1 MTRKMVEKA
10 ILEYSNPKKAVAVGR
25 FFKTGKGQ
33 YGAGDIF
40 VGATVPEQRI
50 IAKKFKD
57 LPLSEIEELLNQKI
71 HEFRLT
77 ALLILSLQFEKGSA
91 DDQKKIYNLYMKNID
106 KVNNWDLVDQ
116 SAPKIVGEYLS
127 KRPKKELC
135 DVLTKLSDSDN
146 LWYNRIA
153 ILATYPILKAGNF
166 THIKLLAKKLMNHPH
181 DLIHKALGWMLR
193 EVGKKDEKTL
203 VEFLDKYATEMPRTM
218 LRYSIEKFPEKKRK
232 YYLKMK

>member
-1 MTRKMVEKA
+1 MVEKT
-10 ILEYSNPKKAVAVGR
+10 ILEHSNPQKASITGR

-33 YGAGDIF
+33 YGEGDIF
-40 VGATVPEQRI
+40 VGATIPEQRI

-57 LPLSEIEELLNQKI
+57 LSLLEVEALLNQKI

-77 ALLILSLQFEKGSA
+77 ALLILSLQFEKGNL
-91 DDQKKIYNLYMKNID
+91 DEQKKIYNLYIKNID
-106 KVNNWDLVDQ
+106 NVNNWDLVDL
-116 SAPKIVGEYLS
+116 SAPKILGEYLS

-135 DVLTKLSDSDN
+135 DVLTKLSDSHS
-146 LWYNRIA
+146 LWHNRIA

-193 EVGKKDEKTL
+193 EVGKKDEKAL
-203 VEFLDKYATEMPRTM
+203 VEFLDKYTTQMPRTM

-232 YYLKMK
+232 YYLGLK

>member
-1 MTRKMVEKA
+1 MVEKA
-10 ILEYSNPKKAVAVGR
+10 ILEHSNPKKSAGVER
-25 FFKTGKGQ
+25 FFKTTKGQ

-57 LPLSEIEELLNQKI
+57 LPLLEVEALLNQKI

-77 ALLILSLQFEKGSA
+77 ALLILSIQFEKGTL

-106 KVNNWDLVDQ
+106 NVNNWDLVDQ
-116 SAPKIVGEYLS
+116 SAPKILGEYLS

-135 DVLTKLSDSDN
+135 DVLTKLSDSNN
-146 LWYNRIA
+146 LWHNRIA

-166 THIKLLAKKLMNHPH
+166 THIKVLAKKLMNHPH
-181 DLIHKALGWMLR
+181 DLIHKAIGWMLR
-193 EVGKKDEKTL
+193 EVGKKDEKALTD
-203 VEFLDKYATEMPRTM
+203 FLDEYGTKMPRIM
-218 LRYSIEKFPEKKRK
+218 LRYSIEKFSEKKRK
-232 YYLKMK
+232 YYLSLR